1 MIKQQMHQQTS
12 TNKQAQVIAYTEP
25 INHISNHVHID
36 YHVDIVNSCR
46 EIVQSI
52 TLQHGR
58 W

>member
-1 MIKQQMHQQTS
+1 MRQQTS

-58 W
+58 R